1 MERNNGNTRAGSD
14 LSKLLQYL
22 AHSSADNGNFG
33 ALSQAVRFHKVKE
46 KRVEYMCKIVED
58 YTESKVREAEIMRSF
73 EVVKAMTARK
83 IALDV
88 ALECAKIDL
97 KTLQEVQRQQL
108 N

>member
-22 AHSSADNGNFG
+22 AHSSADNDNFG

-46 KRVEYMCKIVED
+46 KGVEYMCKIVED
-58 YTESKVREAEIMRSF
+58 YGKQKMVEGELMKAV

-97 KTLQEVQRQQL
+97 KTYKKYSD
-108 N
+108 NN